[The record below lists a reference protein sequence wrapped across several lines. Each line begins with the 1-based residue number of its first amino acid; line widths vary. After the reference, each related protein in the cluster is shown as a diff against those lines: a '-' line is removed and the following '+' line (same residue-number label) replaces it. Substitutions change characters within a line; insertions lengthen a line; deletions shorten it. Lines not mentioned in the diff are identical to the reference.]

1 MKDTVS
7 IPLVDVSRIPEMID
21 FFKKTKLT
29 RKMKISTNAE
39 EHRGATEYPNGL
51 YISFGYL
58 TLSQDYF
65 LFSFVKMIANLFGDK
80 KINPKDGQ
88 LCNYYKYNAENFILV
103 DLKDVNLPTEKIIV
117 YQNKIISKIQAEQLY
132 ENINENYS
140 EIELFKLINK
150 YLKDPRDSE
159 TNIFASLFLHYF
171 TEQKELISIYTSIN
185 ELNQNK

>member
-7 IPLVDVSRIPEMID
+7 IPLVDVSRIPEMVD

-80 KINPKDGQ
+80 K
-88 LCNYYKYNAENFILV
+88 
-103 DLKDVNLPTEKIIV
+103 
-117 YQNKIISKIQAEQLY
+117 NKSK
-132 ENINENYS
+132 
-140 EIELFKLINK
+140 
-150 YLKDPRDSE
+150 RW
-159 TNIFASLFLHYF
+159 
-171 TEQKELISIYTSIN
+171 SIM
-185 ELNQNK
+185 